1 MRPRSGETWPERT
14 ALAWQRTGLGV
25 LAVAALMGHR
35 AIVNGHPELL
45 LLAGGC
51 GLMGVA
57 LLSAVGVSRDRRVRA
72 AAELD
77 QPVAAPALAV
87 AGTAMVVL
95 VAVAAAIA
103 VLAFR
108 LT

>member
-1 MRPRSGETWPERT
+1 VRPRSGETWPERT
-14 ALAWQRTGLGV
+14 ALAWQRTALGV
-25 LAVAALMGHR
+25 LAVAGLIAHR
-35 AIVNGHPELL
+35 AIVKDHPDLL

-57 LLSAVGVSRDRRVRA
+57 LLSGVGLSRDRKVRA

-77 QPVAAPALAV
+77 QPVAAPRLAV
-87 AGTAMVVL
+87 VSTVVVAL
-95 VAVAAAIA
+95 VAVAAAAA
-103 VLAFR
+103 VLSLN